1 MYSKPQ
7 SVQSLCCIVC
17 HYGCSTQVHLAASMH
32 YGRSAEMG
40 TKKLHSVSSEAVIVE
55 STAVIH
61 RENLTVGSILAQK
74 EEYV

>member
-1 MYSKPQ
+1 
-7 SVQSLCCIVC
+7 
-17 HYGCSTQVHLAASMH
+17 MH

-40 TKKLHSVSSEAVIVE
+40 TKKLHSVSSEAVMVE

-74 EEYV
+74 EEYVWIHACVCEKQVLVC